1 MVHSDSSTAWKNIFS
16 FLGSHTAEVRGRS
29 DEKRADLRRRIEH
42 FAKGGI
48 PDGEIDELCA
58 EIAASPDAM
67 EAFARLLG
75 EQEKNS
81 PP

>member
-1 MVHSDSSTAWKNIFS
+1 
-16 FLGSHTAEVRGRS
+16 
-29 DEKRADLRRRIEH
+29 LRRRIEH
-42 FAKGGI
+42 FAKGEI

-67 EAFARLLG
+67 EAFARLLC